1 MPVPTRLAN
10 DGWWLCAAEISS
22 APAHSPAHFN
32 QGLSNMINSL
42 ASTRTLASSLESVP
56 KKLLVA
62 GAMTGLADWLLYG
75 HAVGLS
81 LVVFLLCLAAC
92 AFITGPLHIGW
103 GRCGIAFGIL
113 CLGLAPLIEETN
125 PLSIL
130 IGILSAAIT
139 AAILT
144 NPFFETFADAL
155 TAVRAYLVKGPFRIV
170 PELVSADRSGHQFH
184 ALAIWVVPVLVS
196 GIFIALFASANPII
210 EIWVSAIDLKSWL
223 SRVSFARLLFW
234 SVAIS
239 LIWPFVYTRW
249 LRRENGPADEGYKEI
264 APLDASL
271 SSASSNLFGPAAIL
285 RSLILFNALF
295 AVETLLDGIY
305 LWGGVSLPDGLT
317 YAAYAHR
324 GAYPLILTA
333 LLAAGFILLATRPGA
348 PTQHAR
354 AIRILVF
361 LWTAQNVLLV
371 LSSIMRLDL
380 YVETYSL
387 TYWRIAAFI
396 WMALVAIGLILIVF
410 RIGLDRS
417 NKWLISA
424 NLTAASLIIYACSF
438 VNFPAFI
445 ADYNV
450 AHCKEISGKGVVL
463 DGGYLVS
470 LGPQAIPAIDRY
482 IRHGLLGYRSAR
494 DTLAAT
500 HSRPLDSWRGWS
512 LRGARLQEYLDKNP
526 RDSLISSPA
535 SSKSS

>member
-1 MPVPTRLAN
+1 
-10 DGWWLCAAEISS
+10 
-22 APAHSPAHFN
+22 
-32 QGLSNMINSL
+32 MIDSL
-42 ASTRTLASSLESVP
+42 ASTRTVASSFKNISRR
-56 KKLLVA
+56 LLVA
-62 GAMTGLADWLLYG
+62 GALTGLADWLFYG

-81 LVVFLLCLAAC
+81 LAVFLLCLAAC
-92 AFITGPLHIGW
+92 AVITGPLHIGW
-103 GRCGIAFGIL
+103 GRCSIAFGIL
-113 CLGLAPLIEETN
+113 CLGLAPLIEEAN
-125 PLSIL
+125 PLSIS
-130 IGILSAAIT
+130 IGILSAAVT

-155 TAVRAYLVKGPFRIV
+155 TAVKAYLIKGPFRIV
-170 PELVSADRSGHQFH
+170 PELVNADRSGQQFH

-223 SRVSFARLLFW
+223 NRVSFARLLFW
-234 SVAIS
+234 AIAIS

-249 LRRENGPADEGYKEI
+249 LRRENGPADESYKEI
-264 APLDASL
+264 APLDASF
-271 SSASSNLFGPAAIL
+271 SSTPSNLFGPAAIL

-396 WMALVAIGLILIVF
+396 WMALVAVGLILIVA
-410 RIGLDRS
+410 RIVLDRS
-417 NKWLISA
+417 NTWLISA
-424 NLTAASLIIYACSF
+424 NLTATTLIIYLCSF

-445 ADYNV
+445 ANYNV

-463 DGGYLVS
+463 DGAYLVS
-470 LGPQAIPAIDRY
+470 LGPQAIPALDKY
-482 IRHGLLGYRSAR
+482 IRPRTLGYWPVMLERR
-494 DTLAAT
+494 DALAAT
-500 HSRPLDSWRGWS
+500 HAKTLDSWRGWS

-526 RDSLISSPA
+526 RDSLIGNPA
-535 SSKSS
+535 SSKAS